1 MLTVIFARIVFGRHH
16 NSFQSTVPVFSQR
29 PHTIAV
35 AVITLIIKNIMFHY
49 YRFCALLLFTVSLT
63 FLSGCGSKGP
73 KVYYVEGIVTLDG
86 IPVGGCSV
94 NFVPKQESQ
103 DSNDLSAPLYAS
115 GDTDPHGKYKLSATR
130 GAAVGAGTTAGEYK
144 VSLSKR
150 KYDVPVGPDGRPTGP
165 PKITHIIP
173 QVFEDDNNS
182 RVSVEVIKGKN
193 VFNFAL
199 KSDGT
204 FEVTK

>member
-1 MLTVIFARIVFGRHH
+1 MT
-16 NSFQSTVPVFSQR
+16 
-29 PHTIAV
+29 
-35 AVITLIIKNIMFHY
+35 HY
-49 YRFCALLLFTVSLT
+49 YRFCALLLFAFSLT
-63 FLSGCGSKGP
+63 FFPGCGSKGP

-86 IPVGGCSV
+86 TPVDGCTV
-94 NFVPKQESQ
+94 AFVPKQESQ

-115 GDTDPHGKYKLSATR
+115 GDTDSSGKYRLTATR

-150 KYDVPVGPDGRPTGP
+150 EYDVPVGPDGSPIGP
-165 PKITHIIP
+165 PRITYLIP
-173 QVFEDDNNS
+173 RVFEDDSNP
-182 RVSVEVIKGKN
+182 RISVEVVRGRN
-193 VFNFAL
+193 TFNFAL